1 MLLALVH
8 LKTDDAKIRSRA
20 EGEDGK
26 HRANGIMCSYGIVLV
41 APCGVRPVQKSK
53 SSTQRSSL
61 FRPFTGMQPSARV
74 NDKAVHRPLSL
85 R

>member
-26 HRANGIMCSYGIVLV
+26 HRANGIMCSYGI
-41 APCGVRPVQKSK
+41 
-53 SSTQRSSL
+53 
-61 FRPFTGMQPSARV
+61 
-74 NDKAVHRPLSL
+74 
-85 R
+85 